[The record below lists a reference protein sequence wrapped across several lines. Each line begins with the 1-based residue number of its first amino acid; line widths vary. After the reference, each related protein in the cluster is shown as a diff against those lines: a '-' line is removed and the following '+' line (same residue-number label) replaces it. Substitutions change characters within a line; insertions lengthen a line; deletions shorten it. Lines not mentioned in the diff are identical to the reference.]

1 MHTHSLDLSLGLGFA
16 LGFLHALE
24 PGHGKTALFLHA
36 AGGARH
42 RFLPIV
48 MGFST
53 GVSHTLS
60 LLGVAFA
67 VHLTTHLLTGD
78 HLHEDTLLRWMQI
91 ASSLLIMGI
100 GFWMIASTLRHR
112 VPSCGC
118 GQHHDSCST
127 ETDTDKTKQS
137 RTSDLRV
144 TALLGAAVGLL
155 PCPSALAAYFAGL
168 SQGDPAAAY
177 WVVGAFGLG
186 IALSLTMAGLVL
198 QKVGTKLHGRASQLA
213 SPRTWAFARGAMF
226 VGIGLF
232 YSLRM
237 AEPVAA
243 AVGHSH

>member
-1 MHTHSLDLSLGLGFA
+1 MHVHSLDLSLGLGFA

-36 AGGARH
+36 AGGAKH
-42 RFLPIV
+42 RFLPVV

-60 LLGVAFA
+60 LMGVAFA

-91 ASSLLIMGI
+91 ASSAIIMAI
-100 GFWMIASTLRHR
+100 GVWMIVSVWRR
-112 VPSCGC
+112 DEPRCGC
-118 GQHHDSCST
+118 GSHHDHCSS
-127 ETDTDKTKQS
+127 DAVQPA
-137 RTSDLRV
+137 RAGDLRV

-186 IALSLTMAGLVL
+186 IALSLTLAGFVL
-198 QKVGTKLHGRASQLA
+198 QNVGTKLHGRASRLA
-213 SPRTWAFARGAMF
+213 SPRTWAFFRGAMF

-232 YSLRM
+232 YCLRV

-243 AVGHSH
+243 AVGHTH

>member
-1 MHTHSLDLSLGLGFA
+1 MHSHSLDLSLGLGFA

-36 AGGARH
+36 AGGAKH
-42 RFLPIV
+42 RFLPVV

-53 GVSHTLS
+53 GLSHTIS

-78 HLHEDTLLRWMQI
+78 HLHEDTLLRWMQM
-91 ASSLLIMGI
+91 ASAGIIMAI
-100 GFWMIASTLRHR
+100 GLWMIASTFRRKL
-112 VPSCGC
+112 PSCGC
-118 GQHHDSCST
+118 GHHHDACPEDSK
-127 ETDTDKTKQS
+127 EGP
-137 RTSDLRV
+137 RRGDLRV

-168 SQGDPAAAY
+168 SQGNLSAAY

-186 IALSLTMAGLVL
+186 IALSLTLAGVVL
-198 QKVGTKLHGRASQLA
+198 QKVGTRLHGQASRFA

-232 YSLRM
+232 YCLRV

-243 AVGHSH
+243 AVGHTH